1 MYSPTKTQ
9 KKGNNEMIYNFNGK
23 NLTIPDVELEKAMRI
38 LKISKDEAIQ
48 MWLDDNDYTINHVV
62 EELTEK
68 ARKNIKRYE
77 QGDKKRKTSTRE
89 RKVDDEKKSFLAG
102 FRIFAEDKGAVV
114 TSIKNEAE
122 FSFTFGEN
130 EYTVKLIK
138 HRPKKT

>member
-1 MYSPTKTQ
+1 MTYD
-9 KKGNNEMIYNFNGK
+9 FNGK
-23 NLTIPDVELEKAMRI
+23 NLTIPDAELEKAMRI

-48 MWLDDNDYTINHVV
+48 MWLDDNDYTINPVV

-68 ARKNIKRYE
+68 TRKNIKRYE

-102 FRIFAEDKGAVV
+102 FRIFAEGKGAVV

-122 FSFTFGEN
+122 FSFIFGEN
-130 EYTVKLIK
+130 EYTVKLVK
-138 HRPKKT
+138 HRPKKV

>member
-1 MYSPTKTQ
+1 MT
-9 KKGNNEMIYNFNGK
+9 YNFNGK
-23 NLTIPDVELEKAMRI
+23 NLTIPDAELEKAMRI

-48 MWLDDNDYTINHVV
+48 MWLNDNDYTINHVV

-89 RKVDDEKKSFLAG
+89 RKVDDEKKSFLVG
-102 FRIFAEDKGAVV
+102 FRIFAEGKGAVV
-114 TSIKNEAE
+114 TSIKNEAG

-130 EYTVKLIK
+130 EYTVKLVK
-138 HRPKKT
+138 HRPKKA

>member
-23 NLTIPDVELEKAMRI
+23 NLTIPDAELEKAMRI

-48 MWLDDNDYTINHVV
+48 MWLDDNDYTINPVV

-77 QGDKKRKTSTRE
+77 QGDKKRE
-89 RKVDDEKKSFLAG
+89 G
-102 FRIFAEDKGAVV
+102 KGAVV

-130 EYTVKLIK
+130 EYTVKLVK
-138 HRPKKT
+138 HRPKKA

>member
-23 NLTIPDVELEKAMRI
+23 NLTIPDAELEKAMRI

-48 MWLDDNDYTINHVV
+48 MWLDDNDYTINPVV

-89 RKVDDEKKSFLAG
+89 RKVDLLKMKQNSLSLSG
-102 FRIFAEDKGAVV
+102 KM
-114 TSIKNEAE
+114 SILSN
-122 FSFTFGEN
+122 
-130 EYTVKLIK
+130 L
-138 HRPKKT
+138 